1 MPCPFVDVH
10 ERIVRFPNLRER
22 VATINFNRGD
32 AFDDTPDHPIWVPD
46 YDTLE
51 SWKSLQ
57 PGAKITIV
65 KRSAKHHGEDRVSY
79 PATVVASDLPTPWV
93 ETETHWTLG
102 TVVQAHLTFETG
114 DILREIF
121 SPVHPFN
128 AFAAYT
134 ANGDFK
140 GWYANVTYPTLLD
153 TSTEPPRLIWHD
165 LFIDIVATPDGTVA
179 VLDEDELTDSGL
191 ADTDPDLSAHILTAR
206 DHLLARFQRRQPPF
220 HQSEVDR
227 LT

>member
-10 ERIVRFPNLRER
+10 ERIVRFPNLRKR

-32 AFDDTPDHPIWVPD
+32 AFDDTPDHPIWEPD
-46 YDTLE
+46 HDTLE
-51 SWKSLQ
+51 AWDALQ
-57 PGAKITIV
+57 PGVDVLIQ
-65 KRSAKHHGEDRVSY
+65 KRAPSGDDKASY
-79 PATVVASDLPTPWV
+79 DGNVVESSLPRPWV
-93 ETETHWTLG
+93 EIDARWASG
-102 TVVQAHLTFETG
+102 TVVQAHLSFNDG
-114 DILREIF
+114 DILREIY
-121 SPVHPFN
+121 SPTHPFN
-128 AFAAYT
+128 AFAVYT
-134 ANGDFK
+134 PAGTLK

-191 ADTDPDLSAHILTAR
+191 ADTDPDLAAHILTAR

>member
-1 MPCPFVDVH
+1 VDYGLF
-10 ERIVRFPNLRER
+10 RKR
-22 VATINFNRGD
+22 ATTIDTDHHN
-32 AFDDTPDHPIWVPD
+32 ALEDTPEQPIWEPD
-46 YDTLE
+46 HDTLD
-51 SWKSLQ
+51 SWDSLQ
-57 PGAKITIV
+57 PGARITIV

-79 PATVVASDLPTPWV
+79 PATVVASDLSAPWI

-102 TVVQAHLTFETG
+102 TIVQAHLTFETG

-134 ANGDFK
+134 AQGDFK

-153 TSTEPPRLIWHD
+153 TSAKPSRLIWHD

-191 ADTDPDLSAHILTAR
+191 ADTDPDLAARILAAL

-220 HQSEVDR
+220 YQSKINR
-227 LT
+227 PR